1 MVADTQQRYCGV
13 LCLHCRQPIPLSPRV
28 MRRVA
33 ELRGSEP
40 NPLRELGSHAFTLRC
55 RACEREGMYAEP
67 DLIDCEGTP
76 RPRNYR
82 SRPGSHD
89 RGVPAAYT
97 RAAGN

>member
-33 ELRGSEP
+33 ELRGLEP
-40 NPLRELGSHAFTLRC
+40 NPHRELGSHAFTLRC

-67 DLIDCEGTP
+67 DFIDCEGTP
-76 RPRNYR
+76 RARNYC
-82 SRPGSHD
+82 SRPPTRDCGA
-89 RGVPAAYT
+89 PAAYT